1 MIGLA
6 ALLMATFAR
15 QGRDGEGRSAS
26 VGISPRAVRVEQT
39 RNAQKAEITRL
50 QDELAQARQDL
61 ATAIAINASLR
72 STPMPDRVSTV
83 LQEPPLA
90 LILDAPVYEQ
100 QHTLSCE
107 SSAAAMAA
115 NFHGVGI
122 SEAAIIAAL
131 PRHDNPHLGFR
142 GNIDGP
148 YGGIVD
154 YGVYAEPVRRV
165 LAGWGLEAE
174 HLVGGVNEIRA
185 HIRQGKVVI
194 AWITYNLQMQA
205 PQQVTTSD
213 GKVVT
218 VIPYEHTVLVTGYNR
233 DGLWVNDPYNG
244 TQNFYPEQEFIRSF
258 SYLGNMG
265 LVIGPAV
272 SQ

>member
-1 MIGLA
+1 MSGTPSTETHTTQRDMLTHASQQDQHPEAVQMPYRRPRSPTSARQRRDGHDPLRSVFTALLIIGLVMIGLA

-185 HIRQGKVVI
+185 HIREGKVVI
-194 AWITYNLQMQA
+194 EET
-205 PQQVTTSD
+205 
-213 GKVVT
+213 
-218 VIPYEHTVLVTGYNR
+218 E
-233 DGLWVNDPYNG
+233 LW
-244 TQNFYPEQEFIRSF
+244 F
-258 SYLGNMG
+258 
-265 LVIGPAV
+265 
-272 SQ
+272 